1 MRRQCCQAA
10 RFGAWIKH
18 SGINRNPFI
27 ETFFHLKNKN
37 YGNVS
42 KGANGTFSGKV
53 GSVIGSNWRSIDYMK
68 GLSKKNSKPSTEGT
82 QF

>member
-1 MRRQCCQAA
+1 MA
-10 RFGAWIKH
+10 
-18 SGINRNPFI
+18 
-27 ETFFHLKNKN
+27 T
-37 YGNVS
+37 YS